1 MGEYPQR
8 RWLVMRHAR
17 KRRSRAAESLLLA
30 ALLCACGPRADVI
43 RMDPIELHARRT
55 PEGIRV
61 DVMDPEHLFLQGVRS
76 FESRDLNEADHA
88 FTLVIERFADSRFA
102 RPSRFNRGLVRLQ
115 TGRPSEAAADFQ
127 AYIETAPDST
137 GPSSDEDLADAWQKL
152 GQARTESG
160 DWEAAVAALR
170 TRLGMAPLTMWQE
183 VEVRAR
189 LALALRMLGLTEEC
203 RAEVSRVLAIHD
215 RNLTLPEMDGNY
227 FVAMASFQGAEV
239 WHDLFTRIRFVLPV
253 ERMEKDLVDKAT
265 LFLKAQSEYLRTI
278 RLRNTYWGVKAGVA
292 IGRLYEEF
300 FEHILQAEVPPELT
314 PDEVEIYFDE
324 LKRRARPLLAKA
336 VDAYERNLALARMYG
351 ARDEW
356 FGDTQSRLAR
366 LRKVL
371 DEIPA
376 DPPSP

>member
-1 MGEYPQR
+1 MR
-8 RWLVMRHAR
+8 R
-17 KRRSRAAESLLLA
+17 RAVWGLSWVVGAGALA
-30 ALLCACGPRADVI
+30 ACGPRADVV
-43 RMDPIELHARRT
+43 RMDPIELQARRT
-55 PEGIRV
+55 PDGVRV
-61 DVMDPEHLFLQGVRS
+61 DVLDPEALFLQGVRE
-76 FESRDLNEADHA
+76 FENGDLDEADHA
-88 FTLVIERFADSRFA
+88 FTLVVERFPESRFA
-102 RPSRFNRGLVRLQ
+102 RPSRFNRGVVRLR
-115 TGRPSEAAADFQ
+115 TGRPAEAAADFEE
-127 AYIETAPDST
+127 YVRT
-137 GPSSDEDLADAWQKL
+137 GSATGMSGDPDLADAWQKL
-152 GQARTESG
+152 GQAWTEAG
-160 DWEAAVAALR
+160 DWEAAVRALR
-170 TRLGMAPLTMWQE
+170 ERLGLSPLTLWQE

-189 LALALRMLGLTEEC
+189 LALALRMLGRTDES
-203 RAEVSRVLAIHD
+203 RAEVTRVLAIHD

-227 FVAMASFQGAEV
+227 FVAMASFQGAEA
-239 WHDLFTRIRFVLPV
+239 WHDLFARIRFVLPV

-300 FEHILQAEVPPELT
+300 FDHILQAEVPPDLT
-314 PDEVEIYFDE
+314 PDEVAIYLDE

-371 DEIPA
+371 EEIPT
-376 DPPSP
+376 DPPLP